1 MSTKENVSTLR
12 ILVCR
17 YDETSVACELC
28 NQRQILD
35 ELKNEDDGWPTT
47 QYVKNCI
54 GLRLTNNIEI
64 RIDTSYMCHIFQ

>member
-28 NQRQILD
+28 NQRQFLD
-35 ELKNEDDGWPTT
+35 ELKNEDDGWPTL
-47 QYVKNCI
+47 VHNKSK
-54 GLRLTNNIEI
+54 LHWIEI
-64 RIDTSYMCHIFQ
+64 DQ

>member
-28 NQRQILD
+28 NQRQFLD
-35 ELKNEDDGWPTT
+35 ELKNEDDGWPTST
-47 QYVKNCI
+47 Q
-54 GLRLTNNIEI
+54 
-64 RIDTSYMCHIFQ
+64 